1 MNTYKIY
8 SFSGVAILLWFIWL
22 LPVTDTSTTQLDRR
36 AKVSLR
42 SVGNELLLQQM
53 DSTSLILPVTRVAQG
68 HYELRFE
75 NTLAITPQDLVDAVD
90 THFQKANLPAAY
102 SVSVVQCHDQE
113 VAYSFLKRIPDENS
127 LIPCLGRPLRQSCYT
142 IAVAFTEPPK
152 LQTPQQTPLYV
163 LVLGIF
169 LLIEVVLPKQKQ
181 PPHALS
187 KYKGITIGLFEF
199 IPEQLKLIS
208 STKEVVLS
216 KKECELL
223 YIFSQKPNEII
234 TRDELTKKVWE
245 DHGVFVGRSLDTY
258 ISKLRKL
265 IKEDPNLKITNI
277 HGVGYS
283 LEITS

>member
-22 LPVTDTSTTQLDRR
+22 LPITNDKSSQLDRR

-42 SVGNELLLQQM
+42 SVGNDLLLKQN
-53 DSTSLILPVTRVAQG
+53 DSTSLILPVKRIAAGQ
-68 HYELRFE
+68 YELSFE
-75 NTLAITPQDLVDAVD
+75 KALAISPQDLVEAVD
-90 THFQKANLPAAY
+90 DHFQKANLPAAY
-102 SVSVVQCHDQE
+102 SVSVVQCQDQE

-127 LIPCLGRPLRQSCYT
+127 LIPCLGRPLGQSCYS
-142 IAVAFTEPPK
+142 IAVAFDEPPTI
-152 LQTPQQTPLYV
+152 QTGQQAPLYA

-169 LLIEVVLPKQKQ
+169 LLFEIVLPKQKQ
-181 PPHALS
+181 APVSGS
-187 KYKGITIGLFEF
+187 KYTRVTIGKFEF
-199 IPEQLKLIS
+199 IPEQLKLLS
-208 STKEVVLS
+208 PTSEVVLS

-245 DHGVFVGRSLDTY
+245 DHGVIVGRSLDTY

-265 IKEDPNLKITNI
+265 LKEDPQLKIANI
-277 HGVGYS
+277 HGVGYC
-283 LEITS
+283 LEIRY